1 MRQGGPWP
9 DGQRRGSAPRLIR
22 CPPPTCPPT
31 SSPRAVEG
39 VADERYRPLRP
50 EAPYDV
56 IHGNGALVPLAFEIG
71 AEIPKCQRGVG
82 LALQRFLRQQRRRA
96 VDDRRLFLE
105 IKPAAA
111 RQRLQQEPA
120 LVERAAGNGK
130 LPAF

>member
-1 MRQGGPWP
+1 
-9 DGQRRGSAPRLIR
+9 
-22 CPPPTCPPT
+22 
-31 SSPRAVEG
+31 
-39 VADERYRPLRP
+39 
-50 EAPYDV
+50 V

-71 AEIPKCQRGVG
+71 AEIPKCQRRVG
-82 LALQRFLRQQRRRA
+82 LALQSLLRQQRRRA

-130 LPAF
+130 LPAFEIDDLPDRRLRRHHHRAERARRGIKNKIVAERTLARDP